1 MSSRMLREFA
11 SRVFGRES
19 GGSFFRSVGA
29 FSVVRLAGG
38 LVLFLSQI
46 LLARWMGRDSFGI
59 YSYAWAWVAVL
70 ASVAGLGLAGA
81 SVRFVATYR
90 VQHDAARVRG
100 LIRFGTIAT
109 LASASAIAMGGL
121 LAVEF
126 AAQHSPYR
134 ASLQIAFLAIPAL
147 ALLLLD
153 AAYARGFNWIAMSAV
168 AEQIGRPLVLILLGW
183 LWVSAQGGASATNW
197 VALCTVSYL
206 AAALVQHRIVRPR
219 ICGEIGAG
227 PSEYATS
234 AWLRVSFAML
244 LVNAAQMIRMNTD
257 LILVGT
263 MLGPAEV
270 GVYTAAVRAA
280 TLVSFVLTAASVV
293 AQPRMAAMHAQGRR
307 EELRK
312 FVGSTARSI
321 FVVSLLLGGGLAVC
335 GERVLGFFGAGFV
348 AGYPV
353 LLVLIAGHVL
363 AAVSGPLTSLLAMT
377 GHHGRA
383 AAVHGV
389 STLTNA
395 LLIVVLVP
403 RLGIVGAALAT
414 SINLALTQVALI
426 VAARPRLRASV

>member
-1 MSSRMLREFA
+1 MLGEFA
-11 SRVFGRES
+11 SRVFGRDPH
-19 GGSFFRSVGA
+19 GSFFRSVGA
-29 FSVVRLAGG
+29 FSTVRLAGG

-70 ASVAGLGLAGA
+70 ASVAGLGLGGA
-81 SVRFVATYR
+81 SVRFLASYR
-90 VQHDAARVRG
+90 VQNDAARIRG
-100 LIRFGTIAT
+100 LIQFGTIVT
-109 LASASAIAMGGL
+109 LASASAIAMVGL
-121 LAVEF
+121 LSSEF
-126 AAQHSPYR
+126 AVKHSPYLG
-134 ASLQIAFLAIPAL
+134 SLQIAFLAIPAL

-153 AAYARGFNWIAMSAV
+153 AAYARGFTWMAVSAV

-183 LWVSAQGGASATNW
+183 LWVSAHGGTSAASW
-197 VALCTVSYL
+197 VALCAVSYF
-206 AAALVQHRIVRPR
+206 AAALAQHRIVRSR
-219 ICGEIGAG
+219 ISGEIGAG
-227 PSEYATS
+227 PSEYETT

-244 LVNAAQMIRMNTD
+244 LVNAAQIIRMNTD

-280 TLVSFVLTAASVV
+280 TLVSFVLTVASLV
-293 AQPRMAAMHAQGRR
+293 AQPRMVAMHAQGRR
-307 EELRK
+307 DELRK
-312 FVGSTARSI
+312 FVGSTTRSI
-321 FVVSLLLGGGLAVC
+321 FVVSLLLGGGLAVF
-335 GERVLGFFGAGFV
+335 GERVLGFFGSEFV
-348 AGYPV
+348 GGYQA

-363 AAVSGPLTSLLAMT
+363 AAASGPLTSLLAMT

-414 SINLALTQVALI
+414 SLNLALTQVALI
-426 VAARPRLRASV
+426 VAARQRLRASD